1 MYFFSA
7 DLHLGNDEILVREAR
22 PFASIEAFEE
32 AFIQNVNQVA
42 SEEDTLYIVGDW
54 FNYNSAYKLPP
65 SDSISII
72 PRIRPRIVL
81 IMGNGEERIAR
92 DLFGGFE
99 GFRDYCLKA
108 GFADVMP
115 DCFLSFGDRQFYL
128 NHYPSRYKNG
138 YINLFG
144 HTHRA
149 TGLWK
154 PYGLNVGVDLNC
166 YRPFSETDILD
177 LVDTKENWWDID
189 KDCLCMGD

>member
-81 IMGNGEERIAR
+81 IMGNGEDRIAR

-99 GFRDYCLKA
+99 G
-108 GFADVMP
+108 
-115 DCFLSFGDRQFYL
+115 
-128 NHYPSRYKNG
+128 
-138 YINLFG
+138 
-144 HTHRA
+144 
-149 TGLWK
+149 
-154 PYGLNVGVDLNC
+154 
-166 YRPFSETDILD
+166 
-177 LVDTKENWWDID
+177 
-189 KDCLCMGD
+189 